1 MVTQE
6 LLGYIRVEMTKGRTR
21 EEINKSL
28 LSGGGWS
35 EDDLS
40 EAFREIIPMQ
50 NNSFSL
56 NTINSNLQQTVQKP
70 VSVVPP
76 AADPVV
82 SPLVPPIANPVISPI
97 SDPVVNPVVEPPVI
111 PSIINPPKSAV
122 PPMSFTST
130 FATPFVGSPSVSA
143 PTSTEPKKMV
153 LPNPPP
159 VPHAG
164 SSFWKFLIIFIVL
177 AALAGAGYYYRLF
190 IIDFFNSF

>member
-56 NTINSNLQQTVQKP
+56 NTVSSNLQQAVQKP
-70 VSVVPP
+70 VSVVS
-76 AADPVV
+76 PVV
-82 SPLVPPIANPVISPI
+82 N
-97 SDPVVNPVVEPPVI
+97 PVVNPVVEPVAPPVI

-130 FATPFVGSPSVSA
+130 FATPFVGSPSVSV
-143 PTSTEPKKMV
+143 PTPTEPKKMI

-159 VPHAG
+159 VPHTG